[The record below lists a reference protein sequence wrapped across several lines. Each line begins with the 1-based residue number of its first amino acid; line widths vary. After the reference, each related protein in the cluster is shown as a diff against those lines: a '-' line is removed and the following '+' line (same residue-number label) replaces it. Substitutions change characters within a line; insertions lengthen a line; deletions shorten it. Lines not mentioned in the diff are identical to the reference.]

1 MSLYPQHSPFLLAGI
16 MLSILLIFTWKK
28 HSGRIGQLFLL
39 MIALALFWNIAFF
52 LELILS
58 DLNLKILMVQFQFVA
73 IAFIPVVWF
82 AFICFYTTFPT
93 TVYHW
98 IILSIIPIIT
108 NILIWLVPR
117 PNWFWSQPV
126 IAAGELFP
134 VLNYNYQFWFYYVH
148 APVSYGVFLLSIAL
162 LLRAFLK
169 KASVYRFQVL
179 TLLVALLLPLL
190 GDLIYV
196 IGFSPVPGV
205 NYSSAMFSFSAV
217 IIAWS
222 LYRYKFL
229 DLLPMAHEIVFDK
242 MSEGI
247 LIVDAAN
254 RIVDIN
260 PSALAILNVDRNS
273 IGQTLAQIDDHS
285 GILCIRHMISNQRK
299 SGSFYIRGE
308 LDTQENRYFDCSAV
322 YVDDASGEHLVTVI
336 STRENTAQ
344 MMMFR
349 KLHRQSIQDD
359 LTGIFNR
366 RYFFQNGMRILRR
379 CLWQDTDHLS
389 ILAIDI
395 DNLKP
400 INDRF
405 GHQTGD
411 VVLRSFSDTT
421 QRELRPSDLF
431 CRMGGDEF
439 AIILPGTGTPEAEL
453 VANRI
458 LHAISGIRLHPNAD
472 ASVKISASIG
482 IASTENM
489 PGDES
494 LTIEYLLHIADTHMY
509 EAKKSG
515 GSRVVFQIPTAAS
528 S

>member
-1 MSLYPQHSPFLLAGI
+1 MSFYPQHSPFLLAGV
-16 MLSILLIFTWKK
+16 MLSILLVFTWKK
-28 HSGRIGQLFLL
+28 NSGRIGQAFLL
-39 MIALALFWNIAFF
+39 LIALALFWNITFF
-52 LELILS
+52 LELV
-58 DLNLKILMVQFQFVA
+58 LNDPDMKILMVQFQFLA

-82 AFICFYTTFPT
+82 ALTCFFTAFPT
-93 TVYHW
+93 TIHHW
-98 IILSIIPIIT
+98 IILSIIPTIT
-108 NILIWLVPR
+108 SILVWLVPR

-126 IAAGELFP
+126 VTAGELFP
-134 VLNYNYQFWFYYVH
+134 VLNYNYQFWFYYIH

-162 LLRAFLK
+162 LIRAFLK

-179 TLLVALLLPLL
+179 TLLIALLLPLL
-190 GDLIYV
+190 GDFIYV
-196 IGFSPVPGV
+196 LGFSPVSGV
-205 NYSSAMFSFSAV
+205 NYSSAMFSFSAI

-242 MSEGI
+242 MNEGV
-247 LIVDAAN
+247 LIVDSAN

-260 PSALAILNVDRNS
+260 QSAIEILQVDRNY
-273 IGQTLAQIDDHS
+273 IGQTLAQIDDHP
-285 GILCIRHMISNQRK
+285 GIICIRNMISNRRK
-299 SGSFYIRGE
+299 SGSFYLEEDI
-308 LDTQENRYFDCSAV
+308 DAQENRHFDCTAV
-322 YVDDASGEHLVTVI
+322 YVDDASDEHLVTIV

-344 MMMFR
+344 MVMFK

-366 RYFFQNGMRILRR
+366 RYFFQNGTRILRR
-379 CLWQDTDHLS
+379 CLWQDADHLS

-405 GHQTGD
+405 GHHTGD
-411 VVLRSFSDTT
+411 VVLRNLADAT
-421 QRELRPSDLF
+421 QFELRPFDLF

-439 AIILPGTGTPEAEL
+439 AIILPGTGTQEAEL
-453 VANRI
+453 VAKRI
-458 LHAISGIRLHPNAD
+458 LHAISNMRLRPNSD
-472 ASVKISASIG
+472 ALVEISASIG

-489 PGDES
+489 SADET

-509 EAKKSG
+509 EAKNKG
-515 GSRVVFQIPTAAS
+515 GNRVVCQTPSAAS